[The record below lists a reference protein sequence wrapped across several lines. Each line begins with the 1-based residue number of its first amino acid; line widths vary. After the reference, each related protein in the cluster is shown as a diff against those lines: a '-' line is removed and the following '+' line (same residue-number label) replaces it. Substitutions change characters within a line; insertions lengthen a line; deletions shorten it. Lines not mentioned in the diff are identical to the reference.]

1 MNANALMQDLMKL
14 DDIRLMALKIA
25 YSIPGYAE
33 AGRETKNFIYDAIKD
48 ALTKEEKPMTMREWA
63 RQNGLEDRYDAY
75 LADCD
80 MIAEQCEAEGYPS
93 HGSNYE
99 LRVADL
105 EQDYPDLFGEDDE
118 DEDRLA

>member
-1 MNANALMQDLMKL
+1 MNVLAQELVKL
-14 DDIRLMALKIA
+14 DDIRLIALKIA

-63 RQNGLEDRYDAY
+63 RQNGLEDRYNQY
-75 LADCD
+75 LEECRQISDQC
-80 MIAEQCEAEGYPS
+80 AEEGYQS